1 MGSAGVYQLSKRGR
15 SVLGIDQFSP
25 PHGKGSS
32 HGDTRI
38 IRQAIGEGAEYVPLV
53 LRAYEIWKEIEK
65 EADVNFLTI
74 TGGLVVGKE
83 GSAPIHGKQNFLE
96 TTLATAKKFNIPHET
111 LSAADIKKKFP
122 QFNIR
127 PDDKGYFEYGAG
139 FLRPELCVETQ
150 LELARKYGVELRLN
164 EKAIAFASNQDGV
177 VVTTSEGKYLAQKLI
192 VSAGPWVGEVFPEYK
207 DIFKVYRQVLYWF
220 DVDGA
225 VDPYLPTN
233 MPVFIFDFGDG
244 RDIYGFPAIDGPRGG
259 VKVAFEDY
267 EVTTKPE
274 AIERGVSREETQQA
288 YDIYVK
294 QYLPGLSDRCVK
306 TATCMYTVTPDSG
319 FVIDTYLKNPNIII
333 ASPCSGHGFK
343 HSAAIGE
350 VLADMAEGK
359 TPRVDLGEFSINRF
373 LKNRI

>member
-1 MGSAGVYQLSKRGR
+1 MKDSFEVIVLGLGAMGSAAVYQLSKRGR

-192 VSAGPWVGEVFPEYK
+192 VSAGPWVGEVF
-207 DIFKVYRQVLYWF
+207 
-220 DVDGA
+220 
-225 VDPYLPTN
+225 
-233 MPVFIFDFGDG
+233 
-244 RDIYGFPAIDGPRGG
+244 
-259 VKVAFEDY
+259 
-267 EVTTKPE
+267 
-274 AIERGVSREETQQA
+274 
-288 YDIYVK
+288 
-294 QYLPGLSDRCVK
+294 
-306 TATCMYTVTPDSG
+306 
-319 FVIDTYLKNPNIII
+319 
-333 ASPCSGHGFK
+333 
-343 HSAAIGE
+343 
-350 VLADMAEGK
+350 
-359 TPRVDLGEFSINRF
+359 
-373 LKNRI
+373 